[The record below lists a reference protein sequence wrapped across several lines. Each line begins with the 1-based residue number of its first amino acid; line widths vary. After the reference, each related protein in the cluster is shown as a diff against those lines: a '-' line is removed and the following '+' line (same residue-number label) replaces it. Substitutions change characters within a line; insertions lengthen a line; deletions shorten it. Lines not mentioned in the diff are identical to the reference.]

1 MFRVEI
7 TTTKGCQVKTIAEE
21 EIKKLLFDKL
31 IQMLKNKQLASTTM
45 YRRNE
50 VVYKFTYHSEVPTTK

>member
-50 VVYKFTYHSEVPTTK
+50 VVYKFTYHSEVPTN